1 MPKYEDFKVGD
12 VWIRRDGKEAVIAE
26 VRVINA
32 DTPEGFNRFPI
43 DSKSLENCFN
53 THLVNGRVW
62 TAEESDG
69 DLMHRKE
76 QGLDLTKP
84 LRFKKGG
91 SSFTAE
97 ELENVPEPQKRVLKA
112 WVVVDGDGFPV
123 SIHSYEYMATSYSA
137 ALSSPTKVVAVEQD
151 YVV

>member
-26 VRVINA
+26 VRVITA
-32 DTPEGFNRFPI
+32 DTPEGFTRFPI
-43 DSKSLENCFN
+43 DSKSLENSFN
-53 THLVNGRVW
+53 THTVNGKVW
-62 TAEESDG
+62 SIEESDG
-69 DLMHRKE
+69 DLLHRKE

-97 ELENVPEPQKRVLKA
+97 ELENVPEPQMRVLKA
-112 WVVVDGDGFPV
+112 WVLVDRDGLPMSV
-123 SIHSYEYMATSYSA
+123 HSTYHLASVHA
-137 ALSSPTKVVAVEQD
+137 AAYADHMVVAVEQE